1 MNDSSVRLDVDGQ
14 LRRDL
19 LVAHLLRPDSG
30 NTRSDQQTRVFRRW
44 IEIACFRPFPTDSLC
59 EHELAARL
67 VRGVNTELP
76 ELQIMVGRRLLQ
88 GAHLAKP

>member
-30 NTRSDQQTRVFRRW
+30 NTRSDQQKRECFGGGSKLPVFDL
-44 IEIACFRPFPTDSLC
+44 F
-59 EHELAARL
+59 
-67 VRGVNTELP
+67 
-76 ELQIMVGRRLLQ
+76 LQNR
-88 GAHLAKP
+88 